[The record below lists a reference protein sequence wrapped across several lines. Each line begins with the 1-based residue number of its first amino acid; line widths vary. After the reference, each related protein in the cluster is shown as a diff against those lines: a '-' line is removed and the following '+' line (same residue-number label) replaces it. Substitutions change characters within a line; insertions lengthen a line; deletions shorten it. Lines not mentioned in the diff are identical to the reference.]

1 MIFQIAKKPRR
12 FIKLQLVKGELISN
26 LPGRN
31 SIREKQTRR
40 VLFVLAM
47 ANSRKVSS
55 SDLSEINGS

>member
-1 MIFQIAKKPRR
+1 MIFQIAKKLRR

-47 ANSRKVSS
+47 ANSRKVSF
-55 SDLSEINGS
+55 SDLPEINGD